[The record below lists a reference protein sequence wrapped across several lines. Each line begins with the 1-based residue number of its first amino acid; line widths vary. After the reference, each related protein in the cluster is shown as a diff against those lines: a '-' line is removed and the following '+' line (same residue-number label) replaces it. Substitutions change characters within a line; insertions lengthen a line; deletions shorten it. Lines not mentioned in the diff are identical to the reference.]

1 MILKTAQD
9 FFEKIFAEHGKII
22 ALPRGGLPNRVWRG
36 AGAFPVADVD
46 ISPQKTVFENISAPL
61 AAAGTPWKIARE
73 RIESELEFWFG
84 KTNTAE
90 ISQTRTE
97 ETDSRR
103 VALAAACAAKPE
115 GAPLVIVSGKM
126 SAMKSLLG
134 ELRERAARG
143 NFSVVVECASYLTAC
158 EADLLAFF
166 PKENSVGE
174 PDLSESIVCTPQE
187 AEAAPEAL
195 CVARRL
201 RLAKFGATIL
211 PDNTFSG
218 KVLGAGAGEFFAEL
232 SSGTQIRGKLCGNTP
247 EDVPEGTD
255 IEIFLPPE
263 IFHIDAFPPEENFF
277 ALEKFDEGDA
287 GEIFYDG
294 HLFYRQFKTTD
305 GYFVLSVAAQH
316 RQTLE
321 IPDGGTLYAWFFP
334 EDAAGFICKPKASS
348 IELQANQ

>member
-1 MILKTAQD
+1 MRLETAQD
-9 FFEKIFAEHGKII
+9 FFEKIFAEYGKII
-22 ALPRGGLPNRVWRG
+22 ALPRGCLPNRVWRS

-46 ISPQKTVFENISAPL
+46 ISPRKTVFENISAPL
-61 AAAGTPWKIARE
+61 AAAGTQWEIARE

-84 KTNTAE
+84 KTNAAE
-90 ISQTRTE
+90 ISQTLTE

-115 GAPLVIVSGKM
+115 GAPLVG
-126 SAMKSLLG
+126 SAEMLGSRALFG

-143 NFSVVVECASYLTAC
+143 NFSVVVERASYLTAR

-166 PKENSVGE
+166 PKENSDGE
-174 PDLSESIVCTPQE
+174 PDLSESIVCSPQE

-195 CVARRL
+195 CVARGL
-201 RLAKFGATIL
+201 RFAKFGETIR
-211 PDNTFSG
+211 PGNTFSG
-218 KVLGAGAGEFFAEL
+218 KILGAGAGEFFAEL
-232 SSGTQIRGKLCGNTP
+232 SPGTQIRGKLCGNAP

-263 IFHIDAFPPEENFF
+263 IFHIDPFPPEENFF
-277 ALEKFDEGDA
+277 ALEKFGEGDA

-294 HLFYRQFKTTD
+294 HLFFRQFRTTD
-305 GYFVLSVAAQH
+305 GHFVLSVAAQH
-316 RQTLE
+316 RQSLE